1 MCLGF
6 RGGQGIAWPGGPGDH
21 SVWVAGCS
29 FVPAVALYVKWGGSQ
44 CSPHLIVAWFY
55 LPMFGMVPGTQ

>member
-29 FVPAVALYVKWGGSQ
+29 FVPAVALYVKWG
-44 CSPHLIVAWFY
+44 
-55 LPMFGMVPGTQ
+55 